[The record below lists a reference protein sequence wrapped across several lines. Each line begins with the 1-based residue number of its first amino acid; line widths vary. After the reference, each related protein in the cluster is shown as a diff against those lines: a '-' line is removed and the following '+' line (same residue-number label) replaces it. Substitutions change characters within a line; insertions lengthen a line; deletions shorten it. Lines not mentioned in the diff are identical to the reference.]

1 MKNISLLA
9 VATLLAGGVFFTAS
23 CNKATVDSNTTTTS
37 DNELCES
44 EFMRV
49 LPMVNCKTLSK
60 LTKSVDRIGG
70 ATYPTYTATDTVTN
84 GNGWP
89 RTLVINYGP
98 NPGVVDPIDGKKRYG
113 IITVTF
119 NNYWH
124 DIGSTATVT
133 YTNYYV
139 NNISYSASFSMT
151 RKSSSQFGL
160 TIVNGVCKNTS
171 ASAAWVIQ
179 FGATRIF
186 NWNSG
191 LGDSVLSHSA
201 YTVTGSGYGVDRNTV
216 NFKSTIDANGPMT
229 LLCNCAY
236 LITSGSVTITPAG
249 LATRTVNYGSGAC
262 TNTATV
268 TIDGQNYSIT
278 K

>member
-1 MKNISLLA
+1 MKKITLITTA
-9 VATLLAGGVFFTAS
+9 VLIAGSIFCTFS

-44 EFMRV
+44 EFMRMI
-49 LPMVNCKTLSK
+49 PMINCQAVSK
-60 LTKSVDRIGG
+60 LNKSVERVGG
-70 ATYPTYTATDTVTN
+70 IKYPTYTATDTVTN

-98 NPGVVDPIDGKKRYG
+98 NPGVADPIDGKTRYG
-113 IITVTF
+113 IITVTY

-124 DIGSTATVT
+124 DIGTTAAITF
-133 YTNYYV
+133 TNYYV
-139 NNISYSASFSMT
+139 NNINYMAAINIT

-160 TIVNGVCKNTS
+160 TIVNGVCKNSS
-171 ASAAWVIQ
+171 ATAGWVIQ
-179 FGATRIF
+179 FGSTRIF
-186 NWNSG
+186 TQTSG
-191 LGDSVLSHSA
+191 IDDSVIAHST
-201 YTVTGSGYGVDRNTV
+201 YMVTGSGYGVDRNAV
-216 NFKSTIDANGPMT
+216 NFKSAISATGPMT
-229 LLCNCAY
+229 LLCNCQY

-249 LATRTVNYGSGAC
+249 LATRTVNYGIGSC
-262 TNTATV
+262 SSSATV

>member
-1 MKNISLLA
+1 MKKITLFA
-9 VATLLAGGVFFTAS
+9 AATLIAGGAFFTSS

-49 LPMVNCKTLSK
+49 VPMINCKTLSK
-60 LTKSVDRIGG
+60 LSKSVERVSGV
-70 ATYPTYTATDTVTN
+70 TYPTYTATDTVTN

-89 RTLVINYGP
+89 RTLIINYGP

-124 DIGSTATVT
+124 DIGTTATVT

-139 NNISYSASFSMT
+139 NNISYMATFNVT
-151 RKSSSQFGL
+151 RKSSTEFGL
-160 TIVNGVCKNTS
+160 SIVNGVCKNTS
-171 ASAAWVIQ
+171 ASATWTIM
-179 FGATRIF
+179 FGATRTLTWTNGIA
-186 NWNSG
+186 
-191 LGDSVLSHSA
+191 DSVLSHSA
-201 YTVTGSGYGVDRNTV
+201 YTVTGSGYGVDRNQV
-216 NFKSTIDANGPMT
+216 NFKSTIDATGTMS

-236 LITSGSVTITPAG
+236 LITSGTLTITPAG

-262 TNTATV
+262 SNTATV